1 MISLKAILFPTDFS
15 PFADHALKYAAS
27 FAKEYGAKL
36 HILHVIEDLTNVS
49 YFEVFQVPLPANFLR
64 DVEAMAQK
72 QMDDLM
78 GRDILDGLQVEPM
91 MRRGVPYVE
100 ILAAAAELEIDLITI
115 ATHGRTG
122 LQQIIFGST
131 AEKVVRNAPCPVLS
145 IRHPEHDFVLAEQNT
160 AQG

>member
-1 MISLKAILFPTDFS
+1 MINLKTILFPTDFS
-15 PFADHALKYAAS
+15 TFSDHALKYAVS
-27 FAKEYGAKL
+27 FATEYGAKL

-49 YFEVFQVPLPANFLR
+49 YFEVFQVPLPANFMR

-72 QMDDLM
+72 QMDDLL
-78 GRDILDGLQVEPM
+78 GKDILKGLEVEPL

-122 LQQIIFGST
+122 LQQMLFGST
-131 AEKVVRNAPCPVLS
+131 AEKVVRKAPCPVLS
-145 IRHPEHDFVLAEQNT
+145 IRHPEHDFILAGRNAPQE
-160 AQG
+160 